1 MERIEDQLSKNF
13 PYFDG
18 KTILNVP
25 PCYSSM
31 HADLVECASNQIT
44 VAVPVLESY
53 LNPLGS
59 MQGGFIT
66 AAFDN
71 VFGALCL
78 LVTNTSGTAAL
89 NIITTFHR
97 PIFKGDSL
105 MITATIKNTGNTAI
119 YMEAEAYSKEGKH
132 IASASSTYII
142 KRK

>member
-1 MERIEDQLSKNF
+1 MERIEDRISKKF

-25 PCYSSM
+25 PCYTSM
-31 HADLVECASNQIT
+31 QAELLECEANQVT

-53 LNPLGS
+53 LNPAGS

-105 MITATIKNTGNTAI
+105 VITAAVKNAGNTAV

-132 IASASSTYII
+132 IASASSSYII